1 VVTVRDMAAM
11 HPYESVYFNRLV
23 AGGLRG
29 VDGRFETDYWGN
41 SYREGIEWVMKNV
54 PGEGIR
60 VANCSNPF
68 QTSYYLLGT
77 AGARF
82 VPVLLEQHPD
92 ILIATTR
99 GDCYRNAG
107 GRVLHTVERQGVTL
121 LYVFDLRAKNPS

>member
-1 VVTVRDMAAM
+1 MA
-11 HPYESVYFNRLV
+11 
-23 AGGLRG
+23 
-29 VDGRFETDYWGN
+29 
-41 SYREGIEWVMKNV
+41 NV

-68 QTSYYLLGT
+68 QTNYYLLGA

-99 GDCYRNAG
+99 GDCYRHAG

-121 LYVFDLRAKNPS
+121 LYVFDLRAKNRS